1 MGDPD
6 EVVAAIR
13 AAGSDAERIEIE
25 RAAVTD
31 TAEEEPGEV
40 EHGHEHPDG
49 RGRQEGRG

>member
-1 MGDPD
+1 MRDPD

-13 AAGSDAERIEIE
+13 AASSDPERIEIE

-40 EHGHEHPDG
+40 EDDHDGGHGQG
-49 RGRQEGRG
+49 RRPRRG